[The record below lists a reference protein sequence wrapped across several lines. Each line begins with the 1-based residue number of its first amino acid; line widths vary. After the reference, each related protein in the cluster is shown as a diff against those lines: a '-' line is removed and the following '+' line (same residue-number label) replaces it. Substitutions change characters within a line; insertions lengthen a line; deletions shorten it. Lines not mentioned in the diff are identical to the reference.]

1 MRQIK
6 PPQLAFSAHY
16 SMVILNNLCQI
27 DMEMVKMIIDSVNSA
42 TCILAPIH
50 L

>member
-16 SMVILNNLCQI
+16 SMVILNNLCQYGH
-27 DMEMVKMIIDSVNSA
+27 
-42 TCILAPIH
+42 T
-50 L
+50 